1 MGREDS
7 VKVLLKHPKI
17 DLEWKAN
24 SARTALQ
31 HAVWGPY
38 GGKDGK
44 KHGTNPKASPG
55 CVKLLLEAGA
65 DPKNVDIKGKSP
77 LHTACQTGGS
87 DCIPLLLDYGAN
99 INALTNTGSVPLHMC
114 LYFGNLEPFIT
125 LIDYVEKHPEIKMD
139 TLVRQEK
146 GYTPLESAIP
156 HDNEEFLVALIEMEP
171 RFQKLGL

>member
-17 DLEWKAN
+17 DLEWRAN
-24 SARTALQ
+24 SQRTALQ

-44 KHGTNPKASPG
+44 KHGTNPKDSPG

-65 DPKNVDIKGKSP
+65 NPMTPDIKGKSP

-87 DCIPLLLDYGAN
+87 DSIPILLDYGAD
-99 INALTNTGSVPLHMC
+99 INALTNTGAAPLHSC
-114 LYFGNLEPFIT
+114 CYFGNFEPFLA
-125 LIDYVEKHPEIKMD
+125 LIDYIEVHPEVKMN
-139 TLVRQEK
+139 TLVEQEK
-146 GYTPLESAIP
+146 GYTPLDSAM
-156 HDNEEFLVALIEMEP
+156 VY
-171 RFQKLGL
+171 K